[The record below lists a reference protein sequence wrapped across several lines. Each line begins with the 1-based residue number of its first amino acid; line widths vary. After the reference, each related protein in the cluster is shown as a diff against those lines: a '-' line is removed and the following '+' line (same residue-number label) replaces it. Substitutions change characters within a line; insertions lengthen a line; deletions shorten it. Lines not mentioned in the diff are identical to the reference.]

1 MHKGGCFCGAVQI
14 EVSGEPESMGYCHCQ
29 SCRSWSGGPVNAFT
43 LWRPEAVHVKAGAK
57 HIGMFQK
64 TAASQ
69 RQYCTK
75 CGGHLMTNHPP
86 LELIDVF
93 ASTAPS
99 LSFRPAL
106 HVNHA
111 ETVLPMRD
119 GLPKFKDFPQRSA
132 DQASR
137 CLNRTAAKLRSSP
150 THGLLQ
156 EVNQLSA
163 HTTKTTDLPYLCGI
177 GNRRRCS
184 SLLGLH
190 GRADA
195 AGIPDWRV
203 PAPTGCLSGSRLR

>member
-1 MHKGGCFCGAVQI
+1 MMHKGGCFCGAVQV

-43 LWRPEAVHVKAGAK
+43 LWRPEGVHVTAGAE

-86 LELIDVF
+86 LGLIDVF
-93 ASTAPS
+93 ASTLPS

-106 HVNHA
+106 HVNYA

-119 GLPKFKDFPQRSA
+119 GLPKFKDFPA
-132 DQASR
+132 
-137 CLNRTAAKLRSSP
+137 
-150 THGLLQ
+150 
-156 EVNQLSA
+156 E
-163 HTTKTTDLPYLCGI
+163 I
-177 GNRRRCS
+177 G
-184 SLLGLH
+184 G
-190 GRADA
+190 
-195 AGIPDWRV
+195 
-203 PAPTGCLSGSRLR
+203 SGEQMSE